1 MKIGVGNFASSVNSG
16 DCWTGSLSLSVNSAV
31 RYLCVASAGSSHP
44 KVSTEADASI
54 SVRPTG
60 DGAYWISSPLCVTPS
75 VAITSPSMRNS
86 TVAGRSAPVWL
97 RSAVIVTVE
106 VPASPPSGANDSQPA
121 SLRTL
126 HAALAVTFTG
136 LSSPAV
142 MNSSD
147 SGSVVS
153 SGSKSLGFSV
163 TWISRKRSMNQRLL
177 ASIVEPM

>member
-1 MKIGVGNFASSVNSG
+1 M
-16 DCWTGSLSLSVNSAV
+16 
-31 RYLCVASAGSSHP
+31 
-44 KVSTEADASI
+44 
-54 SVRPTG
+54 
-60 DGAYWISSPLCVTPS
+60 
-75 VAITSPSMRNS
+75 
-86 TVAGRSAPVWL
+86 
-97 RSAVIVTVE
+97 IVTVE